1 MPIEDAVGLL
11 SLLWTPLVVVT
22 ASHEDE
28 QGGMI
33 AVSAFAASIVP
44 EQPRLMVEI
53 QKRNH
58 THGLITASER
68 FAVNVLRRERWE
80 WVRDFGFVSQADGD
94 KFSAAIPWHEGP
106 HCIPLLDDA
115 IGTLVCR
122 VVNAMDGGD
131 MTVFLAVVEEAG
143 TAAGRGAGV
152 LVGGAAV
159 AAGGVGGGVRA
170 QAVARCAGLRASDGR
185 DRLSAVAGGGLAGPV
200 EGKESPS
207 TVTFD

>member
-28 QGGMI
+28 RGGMI

-80 WVRDFGFVSQADGD
+80 WVRDFGFVSQAEGD
-94 KFSAAIPWHEGP
+94 KFSDAIPWHEGP
-106 HCIPLLDDA
+106 HGIPLLDDA

-131 MTVFLAVVEEAG
+131 MTVFLAVVEEAERLRDEEPVYWSEVRPLLPEEWV
-143 TAAGRGAGV
+143 AEYGRKLSHDV
-152 LVGGAAV
+152 PDS
-159 AAGGVGGGVRA
+159 
-170 QAVARCAGLRASDGR
+170 ARRMGEIDFRPWR
-185 DRLSAVAGGGLAGPV
+185 PLS
-200 EGKESPS
+200 
-207 TVTFD
+207 

>member
-1 MPIEDAVGLL
+1 
-11 SLLWTPLVVVT
+11 VT

-28 QGGMI
+28 RGGMI

-58 THGLITASER
+58 THGLITTSER

-80 WVRDFGFVSQADGD
+80 WVRDFGFVSQAEGD
-94 KFSAAIPWHEGP
+94 KFSDAIPWHEGP
-106 HCIPLLDDA
+106 HGIPVLDDA

-131 MTVFLAVVEEAG
+131 MTVFLAVVEEAERLREEEPVYWSEVRPLLPEEWVEEY
-143 TAAGRGAGV
+143 GRKLSHDV
-152 LVGGAAV
+152 PDS
-159 AAGGVGGGVRA
+159 
-170 QAVARCAGLRASDGR
+170 ASRMGEIDFRPWRGE
-185 DRLSAVAGGGLAGPV
+185 D
-200 EGKESPS
+200 
-207 TVTFD
+207 